1 MNRRLM
7 YGVFPYVHMGNLEVI
22 FFKISFKGVIS
33 LRETYK
39 CIRMQKKIHC
49 RITEKRFRGNIAVH
63 YIIQIALSNDSDD
76 DEDDDGE
83 KNLGNRKT
91 RFLRPDSPWFYSF
104 HDLALHNPSSRVLSS
119 RNLRCADR
127 FTDGRGIC

>member
-1 MNRRLM
+1 MRDVQAYTTKRD
-7 YGVFPYVHMGNLEVI
+7 GE
-22 FFKISFKGVIS
+22 
-33 LRETYK
+33 
-39 CIRMQKKIHC
+39 IHC
-49 RITEKRFRGNIAVH
+49 RTTEKRFQGSTVAVH
-63 YIIQIALSNDSDD
+63 YTTRVALSANDD
-76 DEDDDGE
+76 DDDDDDDDNDDGGE

-91 RFLRPDSPWFYSF
+91 RFLQPDSPWFYSF